1 MPTEFRKQAD
11 ARRREQRKEA
21 LLDAAALVFARQGYH
36 RALVSEIVS
45 EAGAGQGTF
54 YRYFKDKRE
63 IFEALFDRFVESVF
77 AEFSEMTENL
87 PQNVEEYHA
96 ASVAL
101 IRRIAARAE
110 GNRDLLVLIVRE
122 GPTVDEA
129 FARKLT
135 GFYEGLATLARGY
148 LEHAIAAGFAR
159 RCNAAAVSQALVG
172 MAFWMAQQWWQ
183 GRLPE
188 VTLDQLIREIVDFA
202 FLGFGGPGAGASGG
216 AVR

>member
-1 MPTEFRKQAD
+1 MPSDFRKQAD

-21 LLDAAALVFARQGYH
+21 LLDAAAVVFARQGYH

-54 YRYFKDKRE
+54 YRYFTDKRE

-77 AEFSEMTENL
+77 AEFSEMTANL
-87 PQNVEEYHA
+87 PRDVEEYRA
-96 ASVAL
+96 ASVAA

-110 GNRDLLVLIVRE
+110 GNRELLVLIVRE

-129 FARKLT
+129 FAQKLT
-135 GFYEGLATLARGY
+135 GFYEGLALLARGY

-159 RCNAAAVSQALVG
+159 PCNTAAVSQGLVG
-172 MAFWMAQQWWQ
+172 LAFWQAQQWWQ

-188 VTLDQLIREIVDFA
+188 LTLDQLIVEMVDFA
-202 FLGFGGPGAGASGG
+202 FLGFGRSEAGGG
-216 AVR
+216 GGTDR